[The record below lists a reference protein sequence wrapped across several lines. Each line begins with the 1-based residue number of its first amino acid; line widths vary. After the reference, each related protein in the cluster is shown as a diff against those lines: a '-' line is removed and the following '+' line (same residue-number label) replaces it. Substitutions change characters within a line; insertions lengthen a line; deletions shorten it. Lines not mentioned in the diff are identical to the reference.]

1 MQEKAECSIV
11 AVSNLTEFFRDEFRN
26 VTTTQHVEV
35 DDHTEHYVVNLLAG
49 FARSENLGATT
60 PDDRGAPS
68 LAQLLAAAFEAGSAA
83 ERDLALQKLGDIS
96 LFMAGFFAR
105 HFARRTIDIDY
116 HIAMG
121 GRAYGSLA
129 QSLERGPRRALAEV
143 FAELAEKFQPLVD
156 VLGEIGDAAYVYTQ
170 RDILRLY
177 EVWLKTG
184 STRARR
190 LLQGLGIDAA
200 PVTLRAH

>member
-1 MQEKAECSIV
+1 MQQTAGGSIV

-26 VTTTQHVEV
+26 VTSTQRVEV
-35 DDHTEHYVVNLLAG
+35 EDHTEHYVVNLLAG
-49 FARSENLGATT
+49 FARSERLEHPTVK
-60 PDDRGAPS
+60 DRGPIA
-68 LAQLLAAAFEAGSAA
+68 LAQLLAAAFEADTAA

-105 HFARRTIDIDY
+105 HFARRTVDIDY

-121 GRAYGSLA
+121 GRAYSSLA
-129 QSLERGPRRALAEV
+129 QSLERGPRHALAEV

-156 VLGEIGDAAYVYTQ
+156 VLGEISDAAHVYTQ
-170 RDILRLY
+170 ADILRLY

-184 STRARR
+184 SARARR
-190 LLQGLGIDAA
+190 LLQGLGIDAT